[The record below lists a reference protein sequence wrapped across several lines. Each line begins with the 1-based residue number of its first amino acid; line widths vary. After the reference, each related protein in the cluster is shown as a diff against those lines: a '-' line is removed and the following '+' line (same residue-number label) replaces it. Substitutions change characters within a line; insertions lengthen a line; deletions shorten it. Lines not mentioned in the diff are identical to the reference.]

1 MGTIVKKEEE
11 EEVRVA
17 AGQKWQQEPKQSR
30 IRLGSEDLLL
40 NHAQLSSNKKT
51 LCFNTTT
58 TTTANNNSTEIP
70 SPPLPLLPAAIIT
83 ATATAKTTAKT
94 IKKITTIKK
103 KKRYMDTIR
112 EMREMGGKKK
122 ETMMNIKNEVI
133 RATVDTT
140 ITTPLHS
147 PSNNNNK
154 NNKNNISKNNN
165 NKFRYQE
172 VVRNKKERQ
181 SLKGRT
187 CEDCI
192 NFVNAICDGNGS
204 KFFKKDGSIV
214 TECSRHR
221 SRHTPPST
229 PADFWEL
236 SFPDERREREEKE
249 KEKEKEGVQIKTDLE
264 DAMNEEEDK
273 ESFMDC

>member
-1 MGTIVKKEEE
+1 
-11 EEVRVA
+11 
-17 AGQKWQQEPKQSR
+17 
-30 IRLGSEDLLL
+30 
-40 NHAQLSSNKKT
+40 
-51 LCFNTTT
+51 
-58 TTTANNNSTEIP
+58 
-70 SPPLPLLPAAIIT
+70 
-83 ATATAKTTAKT
+83 
-94 IKKITTIKK
+94 
-103 KKRYMDTIR
+103 MDTIR

-133 RATVDTT
+133 TATADTT

-147 PSNNNNK
+147 PSNNNNNN

-204 KFFKKDGSIV
+204 NFFKKDGSIV

-236 SFPDERREREEKE
+236 SFPDERRVREEKE